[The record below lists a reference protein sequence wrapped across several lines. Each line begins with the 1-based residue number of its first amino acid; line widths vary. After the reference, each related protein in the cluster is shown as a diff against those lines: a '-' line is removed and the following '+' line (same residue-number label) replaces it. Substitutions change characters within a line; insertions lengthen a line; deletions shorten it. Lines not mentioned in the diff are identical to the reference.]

1 MSSNQIRSF
10 VSIDIDDPQI
20 QSRVE
25 SVTSSLVGL
34 GADIKPV
41 ERENVHI
48 TIKFLGNVNTSRIEQ
63 VKTVL
68 GNIRFQPFSLE
79 VKGTG
84 AFPNMNRINVIW
96 IGLGQGWTSVER
108 IYEQSEQLLSEI
120 GIVKESRGFS
130 PHVTIARVKSSRRR
144 DDIAKFLENLADQ
157 DFGVLEVKTVRL
169 KESVLSPSG
178 PKYST
183 LYATHAQ

>member
-1 MSSNQIRSF
+1 
-10 VSIDIDDPQI
+10 
-20 QSRVE
+20 
-25 SVTSSLVGL
+25 VTSSLVGL

-41 ERENVHI
+41 ERDNIHI
-48 TIKFLGNVNTSRIEQ
+48 TIKFLGNVDKTRLDQ

-68 GNIRFQPFSLE
+68 SNIRFQPFSLE

-96 IGLGQGWTSVER
+96 IGLGQGWTNVER
-108 IYEQSEQLLSEI
+108 IFEQSEKLLSEI
-120 GIVKESRGFS
+120 GIMKESRGFS

-144 DDIAKFLENLADQ
+144 DDIAKFLGNLADQ
-157 DFGVLEVKTVRL
+157 NFGVLEVKTVRL

-178 PKYST
+178 PRYST
-183 LYATHAQ
+183 LYEVHAQQ